1 MTDTPPK
8 DPPGVRDD
16 TASSDPLV
24 EAMEAARDTPAPP
37 GGSDIAA
44 DDAGATA
51 MAEKMGETIRKG

>member
-1 MTDTPPK
+1 MPDTPPK

-16 TASSDPLV
+16 TASGDPLL
-24 EAMEAARDTPAPP
+24 EAMEAARDAPAQP

-51 MAEKMGETIRKG
+51 MAEKMGATIKKG